1 MDIVIIGDG
10 EVGHKLAMQLSGEK
24 YNVTLID
31 KSERKLRNA
40 VNETVSYTHLDVYK
54 RQGYDL
60 SDPNSILELAF
71 ALRIMKFMK

>member
-10 EVGHKLAMQLSGEK
+10 KVGHKLAMQLSGEK

-40 VNETVSYTHLDVYK
+40 VNEMPGVSWTKTLYVLSTIKNDVSVLP
-54 RQGYDL
+54 G
-60 SDPNSILELAF
+60 EV
-71 ALRIMKFMK
+71 